1 MGAMGAGAGERPS
14 WDVRIVRGG
23 DGLPLRK
30 QAAQYAQARVLVLGH
45 GAGMVHALWMMR
57 MRRTK
62 GNSSTLR
69 NQSGGNDTDDDIDNE
84 DDDVH
89 NNKNDDDQV
98 GHLSS
103 SSPTVIEVGTA
114 EDLKHDYLARITALF
129 GLRHVKVVCTSPDE
143 DVSFV
148 VPPPPDEEETAMMAS
163 SKTKT
168 KTSGGGG
175 GCAGE
180 LERAIAS
187 AIYAEI

>member
-69 NQSGGNDTDDDIDNE
+69 NQSRGNDTDDDIENE

-129 GLRHVKVVCTSPDE
+129 GS
-143 DVSFV
+143 
-148 VPPPPDEEETAMMAS
+148 
-163 SKTKT
+163 
-168 KTSGGGG
+168 SGGDDSAENSHQSTGRSPRKSVMGG
-175 GCAGE
+175 NRKSIFGGA
-180 LERAIAS
+180 
-187 AIYAEI
+187 